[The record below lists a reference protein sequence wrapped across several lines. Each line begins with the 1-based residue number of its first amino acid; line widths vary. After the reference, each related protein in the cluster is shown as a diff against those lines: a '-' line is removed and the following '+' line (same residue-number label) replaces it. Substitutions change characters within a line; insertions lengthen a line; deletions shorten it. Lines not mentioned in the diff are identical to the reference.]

1 MHPSA
6 PTSTPTP
13 VPASHDAE
21 GLPFIR
27 NLPLDHAWLAKWQEE
42 ALEPELAV
50 IDPHHHFWDHEGGYL
65 LDDLLADMAS
75 GHKVLATVFVQCAY
89 AYRTEGPVAL
99 RPVGETERVAAIA
112 RQAVQRGLTANIAA
126 GIVGHANLD
135 LGDDVDAVLQ
145 AHIDAGDG
153 RFRGIRHITTW
164 HTDFNA
170 SMLGRPPADLMQR
183 ASFRRGLARLAHFG
197 LSFDA
202 WLYHTQIGQLAD
214 LARAVPEVPIM
225 LNHFGAPLGVGPYV
239 GKRDEVFADWRAAM
253 KNLATCP
260 NVSIKLGGL
269 AMAIMG
275 FEFHKQALPPTSQQL
290 AAAWAPYM
298 HTCIE
303 LFGVQR
309 CMYES
314 NFPVDKGMCSYGVLW
329 NAFKRISAGA
339 SAEEKAWL
347 FRDSARTF
355 YRLENGAK

>member
-1 MHPSA
+1 
-6 PTSTPTP
+6 
-13 VPASHDAE
+13 
-21 GLPFIR
+21 
-27 NLPLDHAWLAKWQEE
+27 
-42 ALEPELAV
+42 
-50 IDPHHHFWDHEGGYL
+50 
-65 LDDLLADMAS
+65 
-75 GHKVLATVFVQCAY
+75 
-89 AYRTEGPVAL
+89 
-99 RPVGETERVAAIA
+99 
-112 RQAVQRGLTANIAA
+112 
-126 GIVGHANLD
+126 
-135 LGDDVDAVLQ
+135 
-145 AHIDAGDG
+145 
-153 RFRGIRHITTW
+153 
-164 HTDFNA
+164 
-170 SMLGRPPADLMQR
+170 
-183 ASFRRGLARLAHFG
+183 
-197 LSFDA
+197 
-202 WLYHTQIGQLAD
+202 
-214 LARAVPEVPIM
+214 M